1 MSKRLTLLDKL
12 ALRTTSVYS
21 SPRDISVLQ
30 RMYGDYSNSR
40 VPCTPLDKDGYLHHA
55 SDIPIMSIATVYVE
69 DEPQTGGFK
78 AYPAYQDETGQSIAC
93 VVFDEA
99 QYDKKVSISGK
110 GAIDLDTGELIESP
124 ANFLRNVFLDLQGYD
139 ETSIDSIEF
148 DRFYA
153 ACLKGEIRIVDL
165 LNDNEMTIKGLLDE
179 LAMNIYTQWSLSDGK
194 SIMVLKGTVSIASGT
209 PFPFIE
215 AEMGVDSFN
224 VTPGELV
231 NEATINFAWDP
242 AAETFRSS
250 LTKHTP
256 LSKRIY
262 GDAPKIYDLKMIQG
276 TRQAE
281 YVCDAIL
288 QTSSVPELL
297 TAFKHDARSL
307 DVEVGDVC
315 TVTHPAGIGA
325 NGFEQARAI
334 VIDKDLEHNYT
345 VRMERTN
352 ALYVSELLTLTQTVQ
367 PGSPSGFT
375 MTSEGKV
382 RTFTFHVIQPDG
394 SYGLPLEGA
403 EIAIGG
409 VKQITNKSGQVK
421 FTLDRGTYTISASC
435 PGYMPSETRITI

>member
-1 MSKRLTLLDKL
+1 
-12 ALRTTSVYS
+12 
-21 SPRDISVLQ
+21 
-30 RMYGDYSNSR
+30 MYGDYSNSR

-69 DEPQTGGFK
+69 GEPQTGGFT
-78 AYPAYQDETGQSIAC
+78 AYPAYQDETGKSIAC
-93 VVFDEA
+93 VIFDEA
-99 QYDKKVSISGK
+99 QYDKAVSISGK
-110 GAIDLDTGELIESP
+110 GAIDLDTGELIEKP
-124 ANFLRNVFLDLQGYD
+124 ADFLRNVFLDLQGYD
-139 ETSIDSIEF
+139 ATSIDSIEL

-153 ACLKGEIRIVDL
+153 ACLKAETKIAHL
-165 LNDNEMTIKGLLDE
+165 LNDNEMTIKALLDE
-179 LAMNIYTQWSLSDGK
+179 LAMNIYAQWSLSDGK
-194 SIMVLKGTVSIASGT
+194 GIMRLKGIISADS
-209 PFPFIE
+209 PLYDFIE
-215 AEMGVDSFN
+215 AEMAPDSFN
-224 VTPGELV
+224 VTPGDLV

-262 GDAPKIYDLKMIQG
+262 GDAPKTYDLKMIQG

-297 TAFKHDARSL
+297 TAFKHDARSIHI
-307 DVEVGDVC
+307 EVGDTC

-334 VIDKDLEHNYT
+334 VIDKDLDHNYT
-345 VRMERTN
+345 MRMEREN
-352 ALYVSELLTLTQTVQ
+352 ALYVSELLTLTQTAQ

-382 RTFTFHVIQPDG
+382 RTFTFFVILPDG
-394 SYGLPLEGA
+394 SYGQPLEGA

-409 VKQITNKSGQVK
+409 VKQITNKAGQVK
-421 FTLDRGTYTISASC
+421 FTLDRGTYTIRASC
-435 PGYMPSETRITI
+435 PGYVPSETRITI